1 MTPNSGERTD
11 GGRIIEHRVRIP
23 LRTPYK
29 GMGEREV
36 VLLEGPAGWGE
47 CSPLPGYPC
56 DPAAARSAALEAA
69 CGEWPAPVRDRV
81 PVNALIT
88 AALPG
93 DAAREAA
100 NAVADGYRTIKIK
113 LAPLASL
120 TRTRVV
126 GSDFRTHNEL
136 ANAVAIVGAVR
147 DAVGK
152 DVALRVDCNAA
163 FTVETA
169 TELIA
174 ALESFDLQFVEQ
186 PVSSIDDLARLR
198 RRVNV
203 PLAADECVRSIDDAL
218 RLRSLGAADVLVAK
232 VQPLGGIRSALDIA
246 EAVGVPVIV
255 SSMIE
260 TSVGLSAGLALAA
273 CLPDL
278 PYACGLST
286 ASLLAGDV
294 VADPLFPEGGW
305 IRVRRP
311 EPDPALLRR
320 YAVST

>member
-1 MTPNSGERTD
+1 MTPEGAGQVDE
-11 GGRIIEHRVRIP
+11 GQIVEHRVRIP

-29 GMGEREV
+29 GMGEREAT
-36 VLLEGPAGWGE
+36 LLEGPAGWGE

-56 DPAAARSAALEAA
+56 DPAAARGAAREAA
-69 CGEWPAPVRDRV
+69 CGEWPASVRDRV

-88 AALPG
+88 AARPD

-100 NAVADGYRTIKIK
+100 SAVADGYRTVKLK
-113 LAPLASL
+113 LAPLTSL
-120 TRTRVV
+120 TRTRIV

-136 ANAVAIVGAVR
+136 ANAVATVGAVR
-147 DAVGK
+147 DAVGT

-186 PVSSIDDLARLR
+186 PVSSIEDLAKLR

-203 PLAADECVRSIDDAL
+203 SLAADECVRSIDDAR
-218 RLRSLGAADVLVAK
+218 RLRSLGAADALVVK
-232 VQPLGGIRSALDIA
+232 VQPLGGIRAALEIA
-246 EAVGVPVIV
+246 ESAGVPVIV

-260 TSVGLSAGLALAA
+260 TSVGLAAGLALAA
-273 CLPDL
+273 SLPDL
-278 PYACGLST
+278 PYACGLAT

-294 VADPLFPEGGW
+294 VTDPLLPENGW
-305 IRVRRP
+305 LRVRRP
-311 EPDPALLRR
+311 VPDPALLHR
-320 YAVST
+320 YAVVS